1 MKTDQKSLLVYYEAF
16 TIATIAFILCDQL
29 INICQ
34 YNEKSPFR
42 R

>member
-16 TIATIAFILCDQL
+16 TIAIIAFILRGQL
-29 INICQ
+29 INFSG